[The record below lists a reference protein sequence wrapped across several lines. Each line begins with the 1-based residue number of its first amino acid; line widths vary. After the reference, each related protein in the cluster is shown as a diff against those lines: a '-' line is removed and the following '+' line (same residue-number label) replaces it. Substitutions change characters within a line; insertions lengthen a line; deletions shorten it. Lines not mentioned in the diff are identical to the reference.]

1 MTEYSTSAPYF
12 PHTIQINAQHWRSL
26 DLGALSRQISER
38 SIPDIIFCASTNAD
52 GRVTT
57 WSSTQG
63 PSGSEG
69 AFVQERGGVPATL
82 NYMIRHY
89 GAEGATGLPA
99 GKSTWKLNFD
109 TGSYYG
115 LEHTFFPMVEL
126 SFLVKEGEHF
136 HVPLLLGPY
145 SFTTYRG
152 S

>member
-1 MTEYSTSAPYF
+1 MAAP
-12 PHTIQINAQHWRSL
+12 PRDPITCHVLDTTTGRPAPSINVKL
-26 DLGALSRQISER
+26 TCL